1 MKNCKKLFTQALF
14 TLAMVLMGSISAW
27 AQSAITGTVEDSAGE
42 PIIGASVIVKGH
54 QGGVNTDIDGN
65 FRIYANDGATL
76 VITSVGYKTQEAK
89 AQDGMKVILVEDNAL
104 LDEVVVIG
112 YGQVKRGDVTTAVSS
127 VSDKELA
134 NRPIVSAAQGIQ
146 GKAAG
151 VNVMSP
157 NGSPGSAPQIR
168 VRGTTS
174 MNGDNAPLYVV
185 DGVPVDNINFLSA
198 NDIESMQIL
207 KDASSAAIYG
217 SRGANGVV
225 LITTKKGESQNA
237 SISLNAYYG
246 FTHVDNKIKPLNTDQ
261 YRELMEEIGMVS
273 IPDDLTDQTNWFD
286 EVFHTG
292 QTQNYQV
299 SISQSAQ
306 AFNYYLSGGYTKE
319 DGTIRGTSYE
329 RYNFRANVNGTIR
342 PWLDIKA
349 NISYSDYTSKGG
361 IISGNGG
368 SRGGVILSC
377 IQTPTYA
384 PIWDPDEPEHYYNNF
399 YGVSGLTNPVDNLAR
414 SKYNRSKENRLIAS
428 GELLFHIIPGLNLQS
443 KFTMDR
449 RNAMST
455 SFLDPIHTTYG
466 REQGG
471 TGSDSRNQN
480 TVLTWDNVLNYNLQ
494 LKKQTIDIMLGTSWT
509 DSDYRNNW
517 INGSYFR
524 DDQIQ
529 TLNAA
534 NKIGL
539 GGAGSGASE
548 WGIMSYFGRVSYN
561 YDSRYLISANVR
573 IDGSSKLHPDHRW
586 ATFPSV
592 SAAWRTSQEKF
603 MQDIDWLTDLKIRAG
618 WGQTGNQGGV
628 GDYAYL
634 QRYGFSYIEWYKTAS
649 EGDTFDYAHAT
660 PSLYQSNLRTKDLKW
675 ERTTQTNVGIDF
687 SVLNGRLTLNADAY
701 YKKTTDMLMW
711 VSLPSGAAAASSIQR
726 NEGEMSNKG
735 IEFAITSHQFEG
747 AFAWS
752 TSYNMSFNKN
762 KLDKLALQQVYYAG
776 STNDYV
782 NESPVRNEPGGPLGR
797 FYGYISDGV
806 DPETG
811 ELMYRDVNGDGR
823 ISSSDRTYIG
833 DPNPDFTF
841 GMTNDLSWKG
851 FNLNVFIQG
860 SYGNDILNV
869 GRMETEGMYNGN
881 NQSTRV
887 LDRWRIPGQ
896 ITDVPKA
903 GFDMKTSTY
912 FVEDGSYLR
921 LKSVTLSY
929 DVKGGW
935 MKRAGISKIQPYFTA
950 TNLLTWTKY
959 KGYDPE
965 VNQYGDSGTVQGI
978 DYGTYPQ
985 SKSFIFGINVE
996 F

>member
-1 MKNCKKLFTQALF
+1 MMLAL
-14 TLAMVLMGSISAW
+14 VLGASPAL
-27 AQSAITGTVEDSAGE
+27 AQSVIKGTVTDAEGE
-42 PIIGASVIVKGH
+42 PLIGASVMVKGRTM
-54 QGGVNTDIDGN
+54 GVITDYDGVFN
-65 FRIYANDGATL
+65 IQANEGQTL
-76 VITSVGYKTQEAK
+76 VFTSIGFKQQEAK
-89 AQDGMKVILVEDNAL
+89 AAQGMKIVMQEDNAL

-112 YGQVKRGDVTTAVSS
+112 YGEVKRGDVTTAVSS
-127 VSDKELA
+127 VSAKELA
-134 NRPIVSAAQGIQ
+134 NRPIVSAGQAIQ

-174 MNGDNAPLYVV
+174 MNGSNAPLYVV
-185 DGVPVDNINFLSA
+185 DGVPVDNINFLAA
-198 NDIESMQIL
+198 NDIENIQIL

-225 LITTKKGESQNA
+225 LITTKKAGSQDA
-237 SISLNAYYG
+237 KISFNGYYG
-246 FTHVDNKIKPLNTDQ
+246 VTKVSNKVKPLNVAQ
-261 YRELMEEIGMVS
+261 YKELMDEIGM
-273 IPDDLTDQTNWFD
+273 INLPDGLTDQTNWFD
-286 EVFHTG
+286 EVFRTG

-299 SISQSAQ
+299 SISQQ
-306 AFNYYLSGGYTKE
+306 AEKLRYYLSGGYTRE
-319 DGTIRGTSYE
+319 DGTIRETSFQ
-329 RYNFRANVNGTIR
+329 RYNFRANVEGTVR
-342 PWLDIKA
+342 SWLDIRA
-349 NISYSDYTSKGG
+349 NISYSDNTSSGG

-368 SRGGVILSC
+368 NRGGVIISC

-384 PIWDPDEPEHYYNNF
+384 PIWDAENPEHYYNNF
-399 YGVSGLTNPVDNLAR
+399 YGVGGLTHPLDNLAR
-414 SKYNRSKENRLIAS
+414 SKYSRGKENRLLAS
-428 GELLFHIIPGLNLQS
+428 GELLFHIIPGLNFTS

-449 RNAMST
+449 RNALST
-455 SFLDPIHTTYG
+455 SFLDPVHTTYG
-466 REQGG
+466 REQHGS
-471 TGSDSRNQN
+471 GSDNRNQN
-480 TVLTWDNVLNYNLQ
+480 TVLTWDNIATYTLKFANVHQ
-494 LKKQTIDIMLGTSWT
+494 LDVMAGASWT
-509 DSDYRNNW
+509 DSDYRNSW
-517 INGSYFR
+517 INGSRYR
-524 DDQIQ
+524 DDKVQ

-534 NKIGL
+534 NRIGL

-561 YDSRYLISANVR
+561 YDSRYLVTANVR
-573 IDGSSKLHPDHRW
+573 MDGSSKLHPDHRW

-592 SAAWRTSQEKF
+592 SAAWRISNEKF
-603 MQDIDWLTDLKIRAG
+603 MEDSRSWLTDLKLRAG

-634 QRYGFSYIEWYKTAS
+634 QRYNFGYVEWYKVPAA
-649 EGDTFDYAHAT
+649 GDTFDYANAV
-660 PSLYQSNLRTKDLKW
+660 PNLSQANLRTKDLKW
-675 ERTTQTNVGIDF
+675 ERTTQTNIGIDF
-687 SVLNGRLTLNADAY
+687 SVLNGRLSLNADAY

-747 AFAWS
+747 EFSWS
-752 TSYNMSFNKN
+752 TSFNMSFNKN
-762 KLDKLALQQVYYAG
+762 KLDKLALQKVYYAG
-776 STNDYV
+776 KTNDYV
-782 NESPVRNEPGGPLGR
+782 NESPVRNEPGRPLGG

-823 ISSSDRTYIG
+823 LSSSDRTYIG
-833 DPNPDFTF
+833 DPNPDFTY
-841 GMTNDLSWKG
+841 GMTNNLSWKG
-851 FNLNVFIQG
+851 FNLNIFIQG

-869 GRMETEGMYNGN
+869 GRMETEGMYNGM

-896 ITDVPKA
+896 ITDIPKA

-921 LKSVTLSY
+921 LKDVSLSY
-929 DVKGGW
+929 DITGKW
-935 MKRAGISKIQPYFTA
+935 MKKAGITKLQPYFTA
-950 TNLLTWTKY
+950 TNLLTWTSY

-965 VNQYGDSGTVQGI
+965 VNEYGSSGTVQGI

-985 SKSFIFGINVE
+985 SKSFIFGVNVE